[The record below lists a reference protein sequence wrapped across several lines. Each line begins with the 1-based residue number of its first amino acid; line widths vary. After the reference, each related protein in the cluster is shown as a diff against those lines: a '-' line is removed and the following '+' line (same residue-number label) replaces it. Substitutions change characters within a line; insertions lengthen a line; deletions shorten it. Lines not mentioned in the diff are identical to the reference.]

1 MRTGLL
7 RIIGAATLAYGAAT
21 AYRPD
26 LLARPC
32 GLVDRDG
39 DVGPHTAAVLRP
51 LAVRDAVSGLAMAV
65 APRGPA
71 LVTASAVR
79 IASDVGDAVLFGTAL
94 PGRFRR
100 AGAVVTALGWAALT
114 TAALVAPAG
123 PGRRALR
130 MAAGGVVP
138 GAAGSVTECGSR
150 GRSHARGT

>member
-21 AYRPD
+21 AYRPG

-32 GLVDRDG
+32 GLVDPHG
-39 DVGPHTAAVLRP
+39 DVDPHTATVLRP
-51 LAVRDAVSGLAMAV
+51 LAVRDAVSGAAMVV

-79 IASDVGDAVLFGTAL
+79 IASDIGDAVLFGTAL

-114 TAALVAPAG
+114 TSALIAP
-123 PGRRALR
+123 PGLGHRALR

-138 GAAGSVTECGSR
+138 DAPGTVMECGSR
-150 GRSHARGT
+150 GRSRARGT